1 MTDPKAAAAG
11 DKPKTTTKLSATA
24 GEFVPSVSY
33 RTRSGSQTFKRDL
46 WRQGGLRG
54 NDFGC
59 VRISNGADGDEQ
71 FERVYADL
79 WHGIPPFDKWALG
92 FYNVGC
98 FFDTT
103 IRPWPKRIGMGMFH
117 PLAS

>member
-1 MTDPKAAAAG
+1 MKSTPRTVPQPLKKMTDPKAAAAG

-59 VRISNGADGDEQ
+59 VRISNGVDGDEQ

-79 WHGIPPFDKWALG
+79 WHGIPPFDKRALG
-92 FYNVGC
+92 F
-98 FFDTT
+98 
-103 IRPWPKRIGMGMFH
+103 
-117 PLAS
+117 L